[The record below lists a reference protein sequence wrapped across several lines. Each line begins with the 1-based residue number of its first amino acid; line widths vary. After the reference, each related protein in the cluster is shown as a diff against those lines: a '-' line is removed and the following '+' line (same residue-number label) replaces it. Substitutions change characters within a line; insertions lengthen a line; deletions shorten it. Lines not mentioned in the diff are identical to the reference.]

1 MDENEVNKND
11 DARGKLEARKNSLD
25 PGSSDSEHTINS
37 LSDLIDCINRAA
49 YRRQIGGRRS
59 STYLHASKARN

>member
-25 PGSSDSEHTINS
+25 PGSSDSEHTIN
-37 LSDLIDCINRAA
+37 CHR
-49 YRRQIGGRRS
+49 
-59 STYLHASKARN
+59 T